1 MVVQYLLVALVAF
14 IASMDEQLFGITM
27 LGRPL
32 FTSLFVGLIL
42 GDVQQGVIVGAAL
55 ESMFM
60 GAIMVG
66 AAVPPEVYAS
76 GVLGCAFAVITGTG
90 TATAVALALPVS
102 VFLQVWR
109 NFCYAVPGAFA
120 CKKIETA
127 LANRDLAKANLYHLT
142 IVPLFAIPRCATTS
156 FTVGVA
162 PMLSAGASESIAL
175 LIFSVIFFAIVLIL
189 SLRPGEITVW
199 IGKVITPIFLVFLAI
214 LVVTALIN
222 PSTSVSDVEPAAGYQ
237 TGALSLG
244 FIEGYNTMDAI
255 AGLAFGIVVIDII
268 RSMGVTD
275 DSDVAKDVLSS
286 GLLTSIPMIVI
297 YVTTIL
303 MGTQSRGLFETSEN
317 GGIALAQI
325 SGHYLGRAGSLVL
338 AVTITCACLKTA
350 IGLVTSCSDAFSRM
364 FPKGLSYRAW
374 AVIFT
379 VLSFLISNFGLSKI
393 ISYSLPLLLF
403 LYPLAITLILL
414 ALFGNLFH
422 HDRAVYVSVTA
433 FTCIAA
439 LFDLAKALPANLK
452 TALHLDGAVGL
463 AEKILP
469 FFDISLGWVLPAF
482 VGLVLGLVIHFA
494 KKQKVA

>member
-1 MVVQYLLVALVAF
+1 M
-14 IASMDEQLFGITM
+14 
-27 LGRPL
+27 
-32 FTSLFVGLIL
+32 
-42 GDVQQGVIVGAAL
+42 
-55 ESMFM
+55 
-60 GAIMVG
+60 
-66 AAVPPEVYAS
+66 
-76 GVLGCAFAVITGTG
+76 
-90 TATAVALALPVS
+90 
-102 VFLQVWR
+102 
-109 NFCYAVPGAFA
+109 
-120 CKKIETA
+120 
-127 LANRDLAKANLYHLT
+127 
-142 IVPLFAIPRCATTS
+142 
-156 FTVGVA
+156 
-162 PMLSAGASESIAL
+162 
-175 LIFSVIFFAIVLIL
+175 LIL

-422 HDRAVYVSVTA
+422 HDRGCLRQRHGFHLHRRPVRS
-433 FTCIAA
+433 CQGAA
-439 LFDLAKALPANLK
+439 RESENRPSSGRRGRPCGEDSPLLRHQPGLGSPRLCGSCSGSGYSLCEKAEGRLML
-452 TALHLDGAVGL
+452 T
-463 AEKILP
+463 
-469 FFDISLGWVLPAF
+469 
-482 VGLVLGLVIHFA
+482 
-494 KKQKVA
+494 

>member
-1 MVVQYLLVALVAF
+1 MQKHLTFKQKILVAGT
-14 IASMDEQLFGITM
+14 LFGMFFGAGNLIFPVH
-27 LGRPL
+27 LGQLAGRN
-32 FTSLFVGLIL
+32 
-42 GDVQQGVIVGAAL
+42 
-55 ESMFM
+55 
-60 GAIMVG
+60 
-66 AAVPPEVYAS
+66 
-76 GVLGCAFAVITGTG
+76 VLPAMIGFII
-90 TATAVALALPVS
+90 TAVGIPIMGVAAIGNTHSDGLQQLSNKVGKGYGY
-102 VFLQVWR
+102 VFSCL
-109 NFCYAVPGAFA
+109 
-120 CKKIETA
+120 
-127 LANRDLAKANLYHLT
+127 LYLT
-142 IVPLFAIPRCATTS
+142 IGPGFAIPRCATTS

-364 FPKGLSYRAW
+364 LPKGLSYRAW

-482 VGLVLGLVIHFA
+482 VGLVLGLIIHFV
-494 KKQKVA
+494 KKQKAA

>member
-1 MVVQYLLVALVAF
+1 MKKHLTFKQKILVAGT
-14 IASMDEQLFGITM
+14 LFGMFFGAGNLIFPVH
-27 LGRPL
+27 LGQLAGRN
-32 FTSLFVGLIL
+32 
-42 GDVQQGVIVGAAL
+42 VIPAMIG
-55 ESMFM
+55 F
-60 GAIMVG
+60 I
-66 AAVPPEVYAS
+66 
-76 GVLGCAFAVITGTG
+76 I
-90 TATAVALALPVS
+90 TAVGIPIMGVAAIGNTHSDGLQQLS
-102 VFLQVWR
+102 NKGGKGYGYVFSCL
-109 NFCYAVPGAFA
+109 
-120 CKKIETA
+120 
-127 LANRDLAKANLYHLT
+127 LYLT
-142 IVPLFAIPRCATTS
+142 IGPGFAIPRCATTS

-364 FPKGLSYRAW
+364 FPKRLSYRAW

>member
-1 MVVQYLLVALVAF
+1 MQKHLTFKQKILVAGT
-14 IASMDEQLFGITM
+14 LFGMFFGAGNLIFPVH
-27 LGRPL
+27 LGQLAGRN
-32 FTSLFVGLIL
+32 
-42 GDVQQGVIVGAAL
+42 
-55 ESMFM
+55 
-60 GAIMVG
+60 
-66 AAVPPEVYAS
+66 
-76 GVLGCAFAVITGTG
+76 VLPAMIGFII
-90 TATAVALALPVS
+90 TAVGIPIMGVAAIGNTHSDGLQQLSNKVGKGYGY
-102 VFLQVWR
+102 VFSCL
-109 NFCYAVPGAFA
+109 
-120 CKKIETA
+120 
-127 LANRDLAKANLYHLT
+127 LYLT
-142 IVPLFAIPRCATTS
+142 IGPGFAIPRCATTS

-297 YVTTIL
+297 YITTIL

-364 FPKGLSYRAW
+364 VPKGLSYRAW

>member
-1 MVVQYLLVALVAF
+1 MQKHLTFKQKILVAGT
-14 IASMDEQLFGITM
+14 LFGMFFGAGNLIFPVH
-27 LGRPL
+27 LGQLAGRN
-32 FTSLFVGLIL
+32 
-42 GDVQQGVIVGAAL
+42 VIPAMIG
-55 ESMFM
+55 F
-60 GAIMVG
+60 I
-66 AAVPPEVYAS
+66 
-76 GVLGCAFAVITGTG
+76 I
-90 TATAVALALPVS
+90 TAVGIPIMGVAAIGNTHSDGLQQLSNKVGKGYGY
-102 VFLQVWR
+102 VFSCL
-109 NFCYAVPGAFA
+109 
-120 CKKIETA
+120 
-127 LANRDLAKANLYHLT
+127 LYLT
-142 IVPLFAIPRCATTS
+142 IGPGFAIPRCATTS

-350 IGLVTSCSDAFSRM
+350 IGLVTSCSEAFVQM
-364 FPKGLSYRAW
+364 FPKGPKYSVW
-374 AVIFT
+374 AIIFCL
-379 VLSFLISNFGLSKI
+379 VSFGIANFGLSTI
-393 ISYSLPLLLF
+393 VAWCVPVLMFI
-403 LYPLAITLILL
+403 YPLAITLILL
-414 ALFGNLFH
+414 ALTEKWFGGSKM
-422 HDRAVYVSVTA
+422 VYVVTTA
-433 FTCIAA
+433 FTLAAATLDFLGTLAGMVPQSAA
-439 LFDLAKALPANLK
+439 LAAVKDFCTGYVPLFNLGMGWIIPACVGFVVGLGIYHMRKERGAKAA
-452 TALHLDGAVGL
+452 G
-463 AEKILP
+463 
-469 FFDISLGWVLPAF
+469 
-482 VGLVLGLVIHFA
+482 
-494 KKQKVA
+494 